1 MRSSCE
7 KYSCI
12 NVPYNCRKIVN
23 DLSRNKDIVIMKQN
37 KGRRVVVMDRGK
49 YFDKCL
55 AILNTEQFV
64 QLQKDST
71 SSLKRKVQCT
81 LQKIK
86 QKLPKDVY
94 AKLYPTGS
102 SPGKFYGTAKVHKL
116 AINDTVKELPLC
128 HIILNLNTAT
138 YQLAHYLAKIL
149 SPLSCS
155 QYIVESSNKF
165 VNVIKQQVIP
175 SSYKLVSFDVK
186 SLFTNVPLDRTID
199 IILKRIYNKHERTTN
214 IGRKEM
220 KDLITLCT
228 KNVLFT
234 FNNEIYQQ
242 RDCVAMGSPLGQV
255 LAGIIVVELEN
266 CIVPKL
272 NSHLHF

>member
-1 MRSSCE
+1 M
-7 KYSCI
+7 
-12 NVPYNCRKIVN
+12 
-23 DLSRNKDIVIMKQN
+23 
-37 KGRRVVVMDRGK
+37 
-49 YFDKCL
+49 
-55 AILNTEQFV
+55 

-102 SPGKFYGTAKVHKL
+102 SPGKFYGTAKAHKL

-165 VNVIKQQVIP
+165 VNVIK
-175 SSYKLVSFDVK
+175 
-186 SLFTNVPLDRTID
+186 
-199 IILKRIYNKHERTTN
+199 
-214 IGRKEM
+214 
-220 KDLITLCT
+220 
-228 KNVLFT
+228 
-234 FNNEIYQQ
+234 
-242 RDCVAMGSPLGQV
+242 
-255 LAGIIVVELEN
+255 
-266 CIVPKL
+266 
-272 NSHLHF
+272 

>member
-64 QLQKDST
+64 QLQKHT
-71 SSLKRKVQCT
+71 SSLEREVQCT
-81 LQKIK
+81 LRKIK
-86 QKLPKDVY
+86 QKLPTDVH

-102 SPGKFYGTAKVHKL
+102 SPGKFYGTAKAHKL

-165 VNVIKQQVIP
+165 VNVIK
-175 SSYKLVSFDVK
+175 
-186 SLFTNVPLDRTID
+186 
-199 IILKRIYNKHERTTN
+199 
-214 IGRKEM
+214 
-220 KDLITLCT
+220 
-228 KNVLFT
+228 
-234 FNNEIYQQ
+234 
-242 RDCVAMGSPLGQV
+242 
-255 LAGIIVVELEN
+255 
-266 CIVPKL
+266 
-272 NSHLHF
+272 